1 MSVGAIPLS
10 GSTPLQPGSDV
21 GKTRTVEQTAGSG
34 ALSGATGPAPGAPPT
49 ASASAMME
57 SLRSLMPDISG
68 EKLQVT
74 LLKVLTTIRDTMNES
89 EKQKI
94 EVDQQSKR
102 AALEEKSRTIK
113 DAEAKMQEAEK
124 KREEL
129 SVWDKIK
136 IAFQYIGAI
145 VAFIGAAIAFA
156 GSAVTGPAGV
166 ASGIMLIAAGV
177 ILLGLAADATY
188 AAATTKDGKPG
199 LGFVGEMH
207 KAVLM
212 GQGMSE
218 EEATAEGAKA
228 DGIGRI
234 VANSLAAALM
244 LGAAIAGGIGAFQAG
259 KAAAEMSMAAG
270 KTAVQT
276 TAQTTAQ
283 SGTQVGV
290 QAAAGSSEGAAKVVS
305 IGLSIGSSAASSTG
319 DIITAIGQNEATYL
333 EAGSKDLEAQSKQ
346 WQAVIENIE
355 DMIDMSLA
363 RLKGV
368 QQVMESNLD
377 ALTEAAQDTGRTYSR
392 IGQGRI

>member
-10 GSTPLQPGSDV
+10 GSTPLQPGGDV
-21 GKTRTVEQTAGSG
+21 GKARNVEQTAGPG

-57 SLRSLMPDISG
+57 SLRALMPDISG

-113 DAEAKMQEAEK
+113 DAEAKMQEAEQ
-124 KREEL
+124 KRENL

-136 IAFQYIGAI
+136 IAFQYVGAI
-145 VAFIGAAIAFA
+145 VAFIAAAVAFA
-156 GSAVTGPAGV
+156 GTAVTGPAGV
-166 ASGIMLIAAGV
+166 ASGVMLIAAGV

-218 EEATAEGAKA
+218 EDATAEGAKA

-244 LGAAIAGGIGAFQAG
+244 LGAAIAGGIGAYQAAKTG
-259 KAAAEMSMAAG
+259 VEMGVAAAS
-270 KTAVQT
+270 
-276 TAQTTAQ
+276 
-283 SGTQVGV
+283 SSTQ
-290 QAAAGSSEGAAKVVS
+290 GAAKVATL
-305 IGLSIGSSAASSTG
+305 GLSIGSSAASTTG
-319 DIITAIGQNEATYL
+319 DLVVAHGQNEATKL
-333 EAGSKDLEAQSKQ
+333 DADSKDLEAQSKQ

-377 ALTEAAQDTGRTYSR
+377 ALTEAAQDTGQTYSR